1 LGKVTAQDSIDR
13 YATARYEVKEAY
25 EARWARRIAVFFLQ
39 LLILTVIL
47 HRFAGLGTPAAIN
60 LVGVSA
66 AGMAIAVIIA
76 LISLIRIWFG
86 GQTGAANDFA
96 AIAVGLVGLALPVYF
111 LSKAVLLPPLTD
123 VQTSPGAPLQFT
135 VLGEQ
140 RPRDANALTP
150 PDSDKAALQAKA
162 YPDIGPMFLER
173 SAPSVYALVNE
184 AIGRLGWTVVVNET
198 PGESGVGRIEAT
210 DSTMIMGFTDDV
222 VVRVKGNDANTLV
235 DIRSASRYGMHDF
248 GANAERIRA
257 FYGEVNTA
265 LEKGEKTVLEQ
276 AAPEVEEEPVAA
288 PAEEVTKKQ
297 RRRKRVRRS
306 R

>member
-1 LGKVTAQDSIDR
+1 MTAQDSLDR
-13 YATARYEVKEAY
+13 YSTARYVVKEAY
-25 EARWARRIAVFFLQ
+25 EAKWARRIAVFFLQ

-60 LVGVSA
+60 LVGVSVI
-66 AGMAIAVIIA
+66 GMALAVIIA

-123 VQTSPGAPLQFT
+123 IQTSPGAPLQFT
-135 VLGEQ
+135 ALIQQ
-140 RPRDANALTP
+140 RPADANPVTSPAP
-150 PDSDKAALQAKA
+150 EKAELQAKA

-173 SAPSVYALVNE
+173 SAPVVYALVSE
-184 AIGRLGWTVVVNET
+184 AIDRLGWTVVVNET

-222 VVRVKGNDANTLV
+222 VVQVKGNDANTLV

-248 GANAERIRA
+248 GTNAERIRD
-257 FYGEVNTA
+257 FYSEVNTA

-276 AAPEVEEEPVAA
+276 AVPEKEEEPVAA
-288 PAEEVTKKQ
+288 PASEIKKKQ
-297 RRRKRVRRS
+297 RRRKRVRRT

>member
-1 LGKVTAQDSIDR
+1 VTAQDSLDR
-13 YATARYEVKEAY
+13 YSTARYVVKEAY
-25 EARWARRIAVFFLQ
+25 EAKWARRTAVFFLQ

-60 LVGVSA
+60 LVGVSVV
-66 AGMAIAVIIA
+66 GMALAVIVA

-86 GQTGAANDFA
+86 GQTGAGNNFA

-123 VQTSPGAPLQFT
+123 IQTSPGAPLQFT
-135 VLGEQ
+135 ALIQQ
-140 RPRDANALTP
+140 RPADANPVTS
-150 PDSDKAALQAKA
+150 PDPDKAKLQAEA

-173 SAPSVYALVNE
+173 SAPVVYALVSE
-184 AIGRLGWTVVVNET
+184 AVDRLGWTVVVNET

-222 VVRVKGNDANTLV
+222 VVQVRGNDANTLV

-248 GANAERIRA
+248 GTNAERIRD
-257 FYGEVNTA
+257 FYSEVNTA

-276 AAPEVEEEPVAA
+276 AVPEAEEEPVAA
-288 PAEEVTKKQ
+288 PATEIKKKQ
-297 RRRKRVRRS
+297 RRRKRVRRT

>member
-1 LGKVTAQDSIDR
+1 LDR
-13 YATARYEVKEAY
+13 YSTARYVVKEAY
-25 EARWARRIAVFFLQ
+25 EAKWARRVAVFFLQ

-47 HRFAGLGTPAAIN
+47 HRFAGLGTPAAVN
-60 LVGVSA
+60 LVGVSVL
-66 AGMAIAVIIA
+66 GMALAVIVA
-76 LISLIRIWFG
+76 VISLIRIWFG

-96 AIAVGLVGLALPVYF
+96 AIAVGLIGLALPVYF
-111 LSKAVLLPPLTD
+111 LSKAVLLSPLTD
-123 VQTSPGAPLQFT
+123 IETSPAAPLQFT
-135 VLGEQ
+135 ALAEQ
-140 RPRDANALTP
+140 RPRDANPLTVP
-150 PDSDKAALQAKA
+150 NADEAKLQAEA

-173 SAPSVYALVNE
+173 SAPVVYALVNE

-248 GANAERIRA
+248 GTNAERIRA
-257 FYGEVNTA
+257 FYSEVNTA

-276 AAPEVEEEPVAA
+276 AVPEKEEEPVAE
-288 PAEEVTKKQ
+288 PAKEIKKKQ
-297 RRRKRVRRS
+297 RRRKRVRSTR
-306 R
+306 

>member
-1 LGKVTAQDSIDR
+1 MTAQDSLDR
-13 YATARYEVKEAY
+13 FSTARYVVKEAY
-25 EARWARRIAVFFLQ
+25 EAKWARRFAVFFLQ

-60 LVGVSA
+60 LVGVSVI
-66 AGMAIAVIIA
+66 GMALAVIVA
-76 LISLIRIWFG
+76 LISLTRIWFG

-96 AIAVGLVGLALPVYF
+96 AIAVGLVGLALPVFF

-123 VQTSPGAPLQFT
+123 IQTSPGVPLQYT
-135 VLGEQ
+135 ALIQQ
-140 RPRDANALTP
+140 RPADANPLTA
-150 PDSDKAALQAKA
+150 PDPDKAKLQAEA

-173 SAPSVYALVNE
+173 SAPVVYALVSE
-184 AIGRLGWTVVVNET
+184 AIDRLGWTVVVNET

-210 DSTMIMGFTDDV
+210 DSTMIMGFTDDIV
-222 VVRVKGNDANTLV
+222 VQVKGNDANTLV

-248 GANAERIRA
+248 GTNAQRIRD
-257 FYGEVNTA
+257 FYSEVNTA

-276 AAPEVEEEPVAA
+276 AVPEKEEEPVAETA
-288 PAEEVTKKQ
+288 TEIKKKQ
-297 RRRKRVRRS
+297 RRRKRGRRT

>member
-1 LGKVTAQDSIDR
+1 VTAQDSLDR
-13 YATARYEVKEAY
+13 YSTARYVVKEAY
-25 EARWARRIAVFFLQ
+25 EAKWARRTAVFFLQ

-60 LVGVSA
+60 LVGVSVV
-66 AGMAIAVIIA
+66 GMALAVIVA

-86 GQTGAANDFA
+86 GQTGAGNDFA

-123 VQTSPGAPLQFT
+123 IQTSPGAPLQFT
-135 VLGEQ
+135 ALIQQ
-140 RPRDANALTP
+140 RPADANPVTS
-150 PDSDKAALQAKA
+150 PDPDKAKLQAEA

-173 SAPSVYALVNE
+173 SAPVVYALVSE
-184 AIGRLGWTVVVNET
+184 AVDRLGWTVVVNET

-222 VVRVKGNDANTLV
+222 VVQVRGNDANTLV

-248 GANAERIRA
+248 GTNAERIRD
-257 FYGEVNTA
+257 FYSEVNTA

-276 AAPEVEEEPVAA
+276 AVPEAEEEPVAA
-288 PAEEVTKKQ
+288 PATEIKKKQ
-297 RRRKRVRRS
+297 RRRKRVRRT